1 MMGAT
6 SLQDRKPKATSYAYG
21 EVDQRQMANYY
32 REGKIPSESNHE
44 YLRVVLAHDLVEK
57 WARPR
62 LSIKPTKDITVVDI
76 ACSVGTFA
84 IEFAKYG
91 YQSYGIDFDPAAI
104 KIAKRLNEEE
114 GCNAKFVQMDVSGWN
129 KTFPPIDIAI
139 CFDVFEHLHDDEIG
153 ALLFALK
160 KQFSP
165 DGSLVFHT
173 LPQQYDYLFW
183 NGSKGIVEFPPLL
196 KPFKNLCPR
205 RFSKIV
211 KIYALLRDMINV
223 YKEGLNYKESIK
235 TSSHPNPLTS
245 ERLTDIMERAG
256 YEILTIN
263 TGFLGNIQIGARDK
277 DAFLK
282 QPITHRSLYGVAIP
296 KTKDHPTFKIQ
307 EQT

>member
-1 MMGAT
+1 MGAT
-6 SLQDRKPKATSYAYG
+6 SLQDQKPKATSYAYG
-21 EVDQRQMANYY
+21 EGDQKQMANYY
-32 REGKIPSESNHE
+32 RKSKIPSESNHE
-44 YLRVVLAHDLVEK
+44 YLRVVLCHDLVEK
-57 WARPR
+57 CVRPR
-62 LSIKPTKDITVVDI
+62 LSIESTKDITVVDI
-76 ACSVGTFA
+76 CCSVGTFA
-84 IEFAKYG
+84 IEFAKHG

-104 KIAKRLNEEE
+104 KIARQLNEEE
-114 GCNAKFVQMDVSGWN
+114 GTNATFVEMDVSDWN
-129 KTFPPIDIAI
+129 KNLPTIDIAI

-160 KQFSP
+160 KQLSP
-165 DGSLVFHT
+165 EGCLVFHT

-211 KIYALLRDMINV
+211 KIYSLLRDIRNV
-223 YKEGLNYKESIK
+223 YKEGLTYKESIK

-256 YEILTIN
+256 YEILTID
-263 TGFLGNIQIGARDK
+263 TGFLGNIQIGSRDK

-282 QPITHRSLYGVAIP
+282 QPMTHRSLYGIAIP
-296 KTKDHPTFKIQ
+296 KTRDHPTSKSQ
-307 EQT
+307 E